1 LIDEMMQR
9 LFALAVLA
17 TLGFA
22 AQAAAQAQGP
32 VVELYTS
39 QGCSS
44 CPPADALLGELA
56 GRDDVIALSFHVDY
70 WDYIGWKDTFAL
82 PANGERQKGYAEA
95 LKARRVYTPQM
106 VIDGAAMEV
115 GSNREGVL
123 TELARARS
131 RPRLDVSL
139 THEGDHVVLKLP
151 AGAAN
156 GDAAIW
162 LVRYDSARPVEIERG
177 ENRGRSVTYRNV
189 VVETSSLGVW
199 SGAPVEVTLSEAQLV
214 RGGGG
219 GCAVIV
225 QEGLYGRVLGAAR
238 LDLASI
244 N

>member
-1 LIDEMMQR
+1 MLRFLVIVGVTT
-9 LFALAVLA
+9 LAFAVP
-17 TLGFA
+17 
-22 AQAAAQAQGP
+22 AAAQVQGP

-56 GRDDVIALSFHVDY
+56 RRDDVIALSFHVDY

-82 PANGERQKGYAEA
+82 PSNAERQKGYAEA

-106 VIDGAAMEV
+106 VIDGAADEV
-115 GSNREGVL
+115 GSNRAGVL
-123 TELARARS
+123 AALSRARA

-139 THEGDHVVLKLP
+139 AHEGGHVVLRLP
-151 AGAAN
+151 AGKVD
-156 GDAAIW
+156 GDATIW
-162 LVRYDSARPVEIERG
+162 LVRYDPLRAVEIDRG
-177 ENRGRSVTYRNV
+177 ENSGRSMTYRNV

-199 SGAPVEVTLSEAQLV
+199 SGEPVEVTLSEAQLA
-214 RGGGG
+214 RGGG

-225 QEGLYGRVLGAAR
+225 QQGAYGPVLGAASMA
-238 LDLASI
+238 LAPS

>member
-1 LIDEMMQR
+1 MMLR
-9 LFALAVLA
+9 PLALAAV
-17 TLGFA
+17 A
-22 AQAAAQAQGP
+22 AFTFSTNAAAQVQGP

-82 PANGERQKGYAEA
+82 PSNTERQKGYAEA

-106 VIDGAAMEV
+106 VIDGAAHEV
-115 GSNREGVL
+115 GSNRASVL

-139 THEGDHVVLKLP
+139 VHTDDGHVVLRLP
-151 AGAAN
+151 AGEAN
-156 GDAAIW
+156 GDATIW
-162 LVRYDSARPVEIERG
+162 LVRYDLVRPVEIERG
-177 ENRGRSVTYRNV
+177 ENSGRSINYHNV

-199 SGAPVEVTLSEAQLV
+199 SGEPVEVTLSEAQLA
-214 RGGGG
+214 RGGGA

-225 QEGLYGRVLGAAR
+225 QEGMYGRVLGAAR
-238 LDLASI
+238 MDLAAS